1 VAFIAR
7 LKLSTTKCDG
17 MWEKQHCKTSIH
29 HGVLLSPS
37 DEATDSPIPAV
48 KPSKKGI
55 ATHPKWH
62 LTNEQLTQLL
72 PELHSARDKAMV
84 LVGAYVGYRIS
95 ELLSWTLADVLDAD
109 GCIRDV
115 VTVESKRL
123 KGGRHIP
130 KAPARPEGH
139 PVVVPYLSP
148 ALDNEEVS
156 TSDTGRVLSDF

>member
-1 VAFIAR
+1 
-7 LKLSTTKCDG
+7 